1 MSAEKAVEREK
12 LRLWDSAVPIAGQL
26 LKLQIPSSKL
36 QRNIKHQA
44 PKQRR
49 TRLMFGCLEILWS
62 LVLGIWSFSRLR
74 RRFISANAR
83 ELRNRAQLD
92 SPRSKNRRA
101 LPRFAGSVQD
111 QFQSRLVS
119 S

>member
-1 MSAEKAVEREK
+1 MSAEKTVEREK

-44 PKQRR
+44 PKQRC

-62 LVLGIWSFSRLR
+62 LVLDVWSFSRLR
-74 RRFISANAR
+74 RRFISASATALRSQAR
-83 ELRNRAQLD
+83 LD

-101 LPRFAGSVQD
+101 LPRFAGSAPD
-111 QFQSRLVS
+111 QFRSRPVS